1 MNEDKNP
8 YPGLL
13 IDGVSGTELP
23 NQKHQICKEGYRAGK
38 KDGQVIK
45 KVMKSEKGIVV
56 VLDEDGEQML
66 KYQGQYEEV
75 RELIL
80 EDAPLDAVFSYV
92 TDRIEVIPR
101 EEW

>member
-1 MNEDKNP
+1 MNGDKNP

-13 IDGVSGTELP
+13 FDEVSGTELL
-23 NQKHQICKEGYRAGK
+23 NQKHQIWEEGYRVGK
-38 KDGQVIK
+38 EDGQVIK

-75 RELIL
+75 RERIL